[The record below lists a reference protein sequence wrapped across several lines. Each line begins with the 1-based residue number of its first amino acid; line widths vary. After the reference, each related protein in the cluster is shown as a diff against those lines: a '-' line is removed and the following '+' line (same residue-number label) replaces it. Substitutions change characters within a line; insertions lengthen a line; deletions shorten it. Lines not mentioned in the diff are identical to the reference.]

1 SHLTRVFASRVVPL
15 YHYRYEIRKQSRNA
29 VMAWAMRTP
38 EEKPAAPAATPA
50 SAGNWTRTPAQAGL
64 TAPTAPNFAN
74 VSWPQSCGDLPR
86 WLRNYKV
93 GSLEAE
99 ALERLLKRCEAQQ
112 IAVVLVGVPVSGLH
126 RSLYTP
132 EIHRAFLDYMKQL
145 TATYPCRF
153 IDLRERVPDCCF
165 CDHHHISQQGRE
177 YVSRLL
183 AWEVVL
189 PAWREL
195 HERPAN
201 KSY

>member
-1 SHLTRVFASRVVPL
+1 PKLLVLEVSPETVATSAWFLEWQVQRLFTWADWAHGFVPIVRYSHLTRVFASRVVPL

-112 IAVVLVGVPVSGLH
+112 I
-126 RSLYTP
+126 
-132 EIHRAFLDYMKQL
+132 
-145 TATYPCRF
+145 
-153 IDLRERVPDCCF
+153 
-165 CDHHHISQQGRE
+165 
-177 YVSRLL
+177 
-183 AWEVVL
+183 
-189 PAWREL
+189 
-195 HERPAN
+195 
-201 KSY
+201 